1 MGIPRFPSPPELD
14 GPVRFSLDSTLAMAK
29 VKTSSQK
36 QGESLQLE
44 RHEAKYLIRPEQIP
58 AIREFIRPFVLADD
72 NAEGPLPQYLVTTL
86 QLDSPS
92 LALYKAKEIESINR
106 FKLRVR
112 TYGTD
117 RKCPVFME
125 VKRKIKGVI
134 VKSRVTIPFDRW
146 HRGAACTVDPTLRF
160 RSDREAANYVN
171 FVRLVREIGAEPI
184 VLIRYT
190 RESYL
195 GRNDQYSRLTF
206 DSKLMYRPCRSWE
219 LLPEGGHWFSMD
231 SAMAHNRTFSGVIL
245 ELKTFGD
252 APLWMVDL
260 TERFDLVRVGFCKY
274 YTAVRLE
281 SLFRGQAYSDG
292 AETVTFW

>member
-1 MGIPRFPSPPELD
+1 
-14 GPVRFSLDSTLAMAK
+14 MATA
-29 VKTSSQK
+29 KTSSQK

-44 RHEAKYLIRPEQIP
+44 RHEAKYFVHPDQVP

-72 NAEGPLPQYLVTTL
+72 NAKGDLPKYLVTTL

-92 LALYKAKEIESINR
+92 LALYKAKEIESQNR
-106 FKLRVR
+106 FKLRIR

-117 RKCPVFME
+117 HKCPVFLE
-125 VKRKIKGVI
+125 IKRKIKGVI
-134 VKSRVTIPFDRW
+134 VKSRVTIPYDRW
-146 HRGAACTVDPTLRF
+146 GPQMARQVDPTLRF
-160 RSDREAANYVN
+160 RSDREASNYLN
-171 FVRLVREIGAEPI
+171 FVRLVQEIGAEPI

-206 DSKLMYRPCRSWE
+206 DSNLLYRPCRSWE

-231 SAMAHNRTFSGVIL
+231 STMAHNRSFSGVIL

-260 TERFDLVRVGFCKY
+260 TERFDLVRVGICKY

-281 SLFRGQAYSDG
+281 SLFRGAAYSDG
-292 AETVTFW
+292 SETVTFW